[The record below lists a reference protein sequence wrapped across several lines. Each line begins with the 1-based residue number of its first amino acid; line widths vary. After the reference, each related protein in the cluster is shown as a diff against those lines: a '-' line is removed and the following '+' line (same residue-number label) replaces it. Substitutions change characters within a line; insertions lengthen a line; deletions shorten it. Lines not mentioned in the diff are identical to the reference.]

1 MSPFTPF
8 EYILRE
14 GCGAKY
20 RVKSHLFKFHYSEIY
35 NNLKTEWKE
44 TYLFSDPCRHGYKI
58 MALRKKLKNIY

>member
-20 RVKSHLFKFHYSEIY
+20 RVKAHLFKFHYSEIY

-44 TYLFSDPCRHGYKI
+44 TYFCLAIHLDMGTK
-58 MALRKKLKNIY
+58 